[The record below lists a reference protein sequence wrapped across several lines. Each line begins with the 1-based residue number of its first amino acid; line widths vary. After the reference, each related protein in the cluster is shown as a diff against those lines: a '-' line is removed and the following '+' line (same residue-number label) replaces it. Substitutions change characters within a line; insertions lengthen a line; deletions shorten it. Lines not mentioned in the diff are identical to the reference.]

1 MGAGQGDA
9 GEAITGEASL
19 GGLGR
24 VVGLLEAGG
33 VGGEARGGGRGEGVA
48 DATTGGAA
56 SGAV

>member
-24 VVGLLEAGG
+24 VVGLEAGG
-33 VGGEARGGGRGEGVA
+33 VGGEARGGGREEGIA